1 MNKENYKEKM
11 KKRNKKVSLT
21 ILTTATVMAVPFIFG
36 CGKEAPA
43 VAPAPA
49 EDVTEAPA
57 AEPTEDV
64 TEEPADTQAEDVTED
79 ATEVGMANPWVEITE
94 EEADTL
100 CPRLFT
106 APEGANVQAWLKC
119 DELGNPDEELGS
131 VVQLSFELDG
141 MDFTARA
148 QYGAAEDA
156 DISGL
161 YVDWTVGPDDVTLAN
176 WGEGHMSGKTYRSI
190 NEDGY
195 VDLITWY
202 DVEIGIKYSL
212 SVAAKDLD
220 GFDIQAIA
228 EQMYCADNEPDVG
241 E

>member
-1 MNKENYKEKM
+1 M

-21 ILTTATVMAVPFIFG
+21 ILATATVMAVPVIFG
-36 CGKEAPA
+36 CGNEAPA
-43 VAPAPA
+43 AAPAPA
-49 EDVTEAPA
+49 
-57 AEPTEDV
+57 
-64 TEEPADTQAEDVTED
+64 ED

-119 DELGNPDEELGS
+119 DELGDPETNLGS
-131 VVQLSFELDG
+131 MVQLSYELDG

-148 QYGAAEDA
+148 QYGAAEDT

-161 YVDWTVGPDDVTLAN
+161 YVDWTVGPEDVTLAN

-190 NEDGY
+190 NDTGY

-202 DVEIGIKYSL
+202 DIEIGIKYSL
-212 SVAAKDLD
+212 SVAAEDLD

-228 EQMYCADNEPDVG
+228 EQMYCAENEPDVG